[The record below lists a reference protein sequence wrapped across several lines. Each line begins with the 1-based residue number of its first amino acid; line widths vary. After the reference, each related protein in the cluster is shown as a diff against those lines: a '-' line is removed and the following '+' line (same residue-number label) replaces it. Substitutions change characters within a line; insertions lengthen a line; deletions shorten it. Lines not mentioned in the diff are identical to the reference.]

1 MVDISTRG
9 LAGIGLM
16 VVGTVMFGL
25 GLIPSFSALS
35 ALLAVAAALFAAGTY
50 LVGTDVPGQVV

>member
-1 MVDISTRG
+1 MVNLSTRS

-16 VVGTVMFGL
+16 VLGTAMFGL

-35 ALLAVAAALFAAGTY
+35 ALLAVAAALFTAGTY